1 MLIGSIKSAWLLR
14 ICGNSHSAPANLNF
28 EKDATVPREAH
39 YFSARDAQKMAV
51 TRSSSAKKVV
61 RKAVAVKVTQ
71 SSGGKRVSWDDRYN
85 QLFALREKEGH
96 CCPLWSTTLGK
107 WYNNQRAKFQ
117 ATFQD
122 SNHILYQYRIKKLS
136 KLGFQFCLR
145 NKKLKKILSGT
156 TATTSLLFT
165 RTSTGMPTPYKG
177 KVS

>member
-1 MLIGSIKSAWLLR
+1 LLR

-85 QLFALREKEGH
+85 QLFALRNRKDIVALIGAPRWESGVIISEQNSR
-96 CCPLWSTTLGK
+96 PLSRIVTVFFISTRSK
-107 WYNNQRAKFQ
+107 
-117 ATFQD
+117 
-122 SNHILYQYRIKKLS
+122 SYQNLAFSSVFVIKSRRRI
-136 KLGFQFCLR
+136 
-145 NKKLKKILSGT
+145 
-156 TATTSLLFT
+156 
-165 RTSTGMPTPYKG
+165 
-177 KVS
+177 